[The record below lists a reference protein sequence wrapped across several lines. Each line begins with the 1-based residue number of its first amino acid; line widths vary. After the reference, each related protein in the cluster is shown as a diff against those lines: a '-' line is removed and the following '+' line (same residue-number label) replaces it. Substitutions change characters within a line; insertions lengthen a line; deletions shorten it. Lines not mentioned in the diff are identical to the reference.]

1 MKLFFYL
8 LCFTLVTLT
17 SCKQQNENIITD
29 SLDDLAFFP
38 RECKNIAVFPV
49 QQNTEDRRDFY
60 IPRDTLPTSAQDL
73 LLYVHTTNGDIK
85 AFLKKG
91 QNISTTWLTQKSYN
105 LKDRFPLAQHNSRLE
120 QNLTKDAKF
129 RFESNTRAQ
138 TENGSYSALFNPW
151 EYRVTGVK
159 NFRIEAMSSLFGQAA
174 GTSLNRY
181 FSIYKMI
188 PKQVISYRTRN
199 LVWGY
204 RFKEKLESIDKWLSL
219 QPMAPPAIIFRLNAT
234 PQEVPARVK
243 FITILETTE
252 GNVLRDTTEV
262 DIRR

>member
-1 MKLFFYL
+1 MKLFFYF
-8 LCFTLVTLT
+8 LCFTLITLT
-17 SCKQQNENIITD
+17 SCKQQDENIITD

-60 IPRDTLPTSAQDL
+60 IPRDTPPTSAQDL

-91 QNISTTWLTQKSYN
+91 QDNSTTWLTQKSYN
-105 LKDRFPLAQHNSRLE
+105 LRDRFPLAQHNSRLE

-129 RFESNTRAQ
+129 RFQPYTRSQ

-159 NFRIEAMSSLFGQAA
+159 DFRIEAMSPLFGQAA

-181 FSIYKMI
+181 FSIFEFR
-188 PKQVISYRTRN
+188 PKQVISYSTRS

-204 RFKEKLESIDKWLSL
+204 HSKNKLESIDKWLSL
-219 QPMAPPAIIFRLNAT
+219 QPMAPPAIIFRLNTT
-234 PQEVPARVK
+234 PQEVPAHVK
-243 FITILETTE
+243 FITVLETTE

-262 DIRR
+262 YIRR